1 LISSPSRSS
10 FAWQTRRRSFPPR
23 RWWPPPRAADRHAA
37 PLRLRHH
44 NSSHR
49 SSSSAAQEEGR
60 QRRQWWPLVAA
71 ATARAYS
78 HWPMVLLLPVGI
90 IWRPG
95 RVLDKRRRP
104 LDWHFGREH
113 GMARSG
119 AARTSSTA
127 GLHRVRPTVGLHAA
141 STVVPAAARTYMG
154 PGGSHCGAATDA
166 AAGLLFMGDGLGRLQ
181 SHALLGCYTSLSLT
195 CFACFYVSRQ

>member
-1 LISSPSRSS
+1 MPLLFRC
-10 FAWQTRRRSFPPR
+10 AAQQQPPQQQQR
-23 RWWPPPRAADRHAA
+23 GAGRRAATAA
-37 PLRLRHH
+37 VVAP
-44 NSSHR
+44 
-49 SSSSAAQEEGR
+49 SSSSN
-60 QRRQWWPLVAA
+60 
-71 ATARAYS
+71 RAS
-78 HWPMVLLLPVGI
+78 LLPPHWPVVLLLPVGI
-90 IWRPG
+90 IWRLG

-141 STVVPAAARTYMG
+141 SAAVPAAARAYMG

-181 SHALLGCYTSLSLT
+181 SHALLGWYTSLSLT